1 MIFITKFK
9 SQSKQK
15 QQVVLL
21 YFTTMVGVVLGVLA
35 SVINTRFL
43 SPADYGDVRYVQN
56 IINFIASLL
65 LFGYFLSGS
74 RMLALSKDEYRSRT
88 IRGVMLVIL
97 IIACVVLALSILV
110 CYAIHVNTNE
120 HLSWLFIVS
129 LPVCFFP
136 LLLNY
141 INTVFQGDNY
151 IGRISIARLL
161 PPLIYVCLAYLIYSR
176 FGASSEKMILLQ
188 WGVYTV
194 ILFAIIFSAHFKI
207 ANVKTIFRE
216 VNKENKQYGF
226 QLYIGSLV
234 MVATNYI
241 AGITLGMFNQDNSE
255 VGFYTLAL
263 TVTSPLATLPAII
276 GTTYFKQFAS
286 QPKIPN
292 KVMKASVL
300 LTAGSCLLFVILI
313 KPIVIFLYSEDY
325 ATVGTYAIW
334 LSVGFSIHG
343 FGDMINRYLG
353 SHGQGISIRNSS
365 VANGIFKLFGYTVL
379 VYLWNT
385 NGALLTNVL
394 CSFIYCFVLLIYYYK
409 FIKQRHEQV

>member
-1 MIFITKFK
+1 MFITKLR

-21 YFTTMVGVVLGVLA
+21 YFTTMVGVALGVLA

-88 IRGVMLVIL
+88 IRGLMLIIL
-97 IIACVVLALSILV
+97 IIA

-120 HLSWLFIVS
+120 HLSWLFIAS

-161 PPLIYVCLAYLIYSR
+161 PSLIYVCLAYLIYSKY
-176 FGASSEKMILLQ
+176 GASSEKMILLQ

-194 ILFAIIFSAHFKI
+194 ILFAIIFSAQFNIDNAKI
-207 ANVKTIFRE
+207 IFHE

-292 KVMKASVL
+292 KVMKASIL
-300 LTAGSCLLFVILI
+300 LTAGSCLLFILLI
-313 KPIVIFLYSEDY
+313 KPIVVFLYSEDY

-334 LSVGFSIHG
+334 LSVGFCIHG

-365 VANGIFKLFGYTVL
+365 VSNGVFKLFGYTAL

-385 NGALLTNVL
+385 NGALLTNIL